1 MKWWDKIRVMS
12 PVRQLE
18 CPRIDIEK
26 VVLSF
31 SEFHFLRRCIVILII
46 TFIAVCAI
54 VKAAEAT
61 PWSFA
66 VVCDQQDKDGSY
78 GINKEIVDKMVAD
91 IQRKNPNFILA
102 GGDEIHGVDRH
113 GQIPLIDQYTH
124 YRAAMTPILGI
135 TYPIRGNHETYGDV
149 NTPGSDYAK
158 EWMLHMVD
166 HLPHIPTNG
175 PSNEKGMTY
184 SFSKNNVFIIGLEEG
199 YVGNEYRVNQTW
211 LNEQLKANTLPF
223 TFVYGH
229 YPAFEVA
236 PANTLANNP
245 AARDTFWKSLGD
257 YSVNVY
263 FSGHIHLYNRAKIS
277 IDGGPEI
284 QQIVVGTGGGKLDTW
299 DGTYPDHRVIGES
312 HQEGKYG
319 YNLVTVNGNKVTI
332 EHYTY
337 DNLTETWHLF
347 DTYEYTLTSRKFGGN
362 NASQSI
368 NPDILTDYYQGSGWG
383 IAIQKI
389 GTGTLTLNPGTSSY
403 AQQITVSGGTLDVR
417 GDYSQA
423 PLTVQSGATAILG
436 DAGKVA
442 GVTVDSGGTLSGTG
456 SVVGNLANAG
466 TVKPGSSIGTLNVSG
481 NYTQGSGGKLSIEVA
496 SPAKNDILAVTGA
509 ASLGGTLET
518 SWTGGATPAIGTT
531 FGTILTAAS
540 GVTGTFS
547 NLRTNITPTVVFRPR
562 YDVPNQVYLVVERDY
577 SNQTL
582 LTYLTPNQRAVSSML
597 NAAAKS
603 ATGDLNTVLSAIDAL
618 PTYAQTA
625 NAIDQ
630 LAPKG
635 SDAQSGMGISATS
648 FQAGNISGRL
658 SDLRQGVQGISF
670 SGLNIRNRDFTGK
683 RVERPILLASTAPH
697 TTGMIPSGI
706 DERFGFF
713 VRGNVVLGDQGDTS
727 EQTGYDSTNMGIT
740 MGSDYRFTRNF
751 IAGLMVGLNTSR
763 ANTDNLGSKVKMEG
777 YTFGTYGTYYKKGF
791 FVDGQLSYGHASYDN
806 TRRIIFPGVDRTAT
820 SSPNGRQ
827 FTAYGGA
834 GYEFPVNR
842 WTFTPSMSMQYIK
855 LNVDS
860 YTESGAGALNLDVD
874 RQDMESLQASIG
886 LNVSY
891 ALEACKK
898 LFLPNIRASYR
909 YEFIRDST
917 NITSRLA
924 QGSSPFSIETISPNR
939 NVVAIGTGITMVT
952 GDNVSF
958 SINYDAQFGDNKF
971 TAYSINAGLRK
982 TF

>member
-1 MKWWDKIRVMS
+1 MAEV
-12 PVRQLE
+12 Q
-18 CPRIDIEK
+18 
-26 VVLSF
+26 
-31 SEFHFLRRCIVILII
+31 FLRRSIAILLM
-46 TFIAVCAI
+46 TFFAVGAI
-54 VKAAEAT
+54 VRAGAAAS
-61 PWSFA
+61 WSFA

-78 GINKEIVDKMVAD
+78 GINKEIVDKMVVE
-91 IQRKNPNFILA
+91 IQKKNPSFILA

-113 GQIPLIDQYTH
+113 GQVPLIDQYAH
-124 YRAAMTPILGI
+124 YRAAMAPILGI
-135 TYPIRGNHETYGDV
+135 TYPIRGNHETYGDI
-149 NTPGSDYAK
+149 NTPGPDYAK
-158 EWMLHMVD
+158 EWMLHMVN
-166 HLPHIPTNG
+166 HLPQIPMNG

-184 SFSKNNVFIIGLEEG
+184 SFSRNNVFIIGLEEG
-199 YVGNEYRVNQTW
+199 YAGNEYRVNQTW
-211 LNEQLKANTLPF
+211 LNEKLAANTLPL

-245 AARDTFWKSLGD
+245 AARDAFWKSLGD

-284 QQIVVGTGGGKLDTW
+284 QQIVVGTGGGLLATW
-299 DGTYPDHRVIGES
+299 DGTYPDSRVIGES

-337 DNLTETWHLF
+337 DTLTDTWHLF
-347 DTYEYTLTSRKFGGN
+347 DTYEYTLTLRKFGGN

-368 NPDILTDYYQGSGWG
+368 NPDILNNYYQGSGWG

-389 GTGTLTLNPGTSSY
+389 GTGTLTLNSGVSSY
-403 AQQITVSGGTLDVR
+403 AQMITVSGGTLDVR

-436 DAGKVA
+436 DEGKVA
-442 GVTVDSGGTLSGTG
+442 GVVVDSGGTLSGTG

-466 TVKPGSSIGTLNVSG
+466 TVKPGNSIGILNISG
-481 NYTQGSGGKLSIEVA
+481 NYIQGSGGKLSIEVA
-496 SPAKNDILAVTGA
+496 SPAKNDILAVTRG
-509 ASLGGTLET
+509 ASLAGSLET

-547 NLRTNITPTVVFRPR
+547 NLRTNITPTVVFKPR

-597 NAAAKS
+597 NAIAGS

-618 PTYAQTA
+618 PTYVQAA

-635 SDAQSGMGISATS
+635 SDARSGMGISAAS

-658 SDLRQGVQGISF
+658 SDLRQGAQGISV
-670 SGLNIRNRDFTGK
+670 SGLNIRNRDFTSNWMA
-683 RVERPILLASTAPH
+683 RPILLASTALH
-697 TTGMIPSGI
+697 TTGMMTSGI
-706 DERFGFF
+706 YERFGLF
-713 VRGNVVLGDQGDTS
+713 VKGNAVFGDQRDTS
-727 EQTGYDSTNMGIT
+727 EQRGYDFTNMGIT
-740 MGSDYRFTRNF
+740 MGSDYRFSRNF
-751 IAGLMVGLNTSR
+751 IAGLMFGINTSR
-763 ANTDNLGSKVKMEG
+763 ANADNVGSKVKMEG

-791 FVDGQLSYGHASYDN
+791 FVDGQLSYGYARYDN
-806 TRRIIFPGVDRTAT
+806 TRRIVFPGVDRTAT

-842 WTFTPSMSMQYIK
+842 WAITPTMSIQYIK
-855 LNVDS
+855 LNIDG

-874 RQDMESLQASIG
+874 RQNMETLQASIG
-886 LNVSY
+886 WKVSY
-891 ALEACKK
+891 PWQAGKT
-898 LFLPNIRASYR
+898 LFLPNISASYR
-909 YEFIRDST
+909 YEFLRDST

-939 NVVAIGTGITMVT
+939 NFVVLGIGITVVA

-958 SINYDAQFGDNKF
+958 SINYDDQFGDNKYN
-971 TAYSINAGLRK
+971 AHSINAGLRIL
-982 TF
+982 F